1 MTSFSAWIP
10 PLTHGL
16 LIDPAHQNRD
26 FRDCESLEQSLVEL
40 KCGLP
45 AGCEASA
52 AHDCRAEMFG
62 KGMERRRRLVWPLI
76 SLRLWQRPWAK
87 LGATLVKGSKTPS
100 WYFLQKNKREMEG
113 GGRVIRTFSPSR
125 TQGVAHDSPF
135 CLFSGLL
142 SSQWSNWTLR
152 KKINPHRAHFSDLLN
167 WGKRFFPWDRLI
179 WSLKWLRRGKLS
191 QVCPGLGTLTLE
203 NKREMNGLSYCW
215 VFRDIPGTTDR
226 KSVV

>member
-1 MTSFSAWIP
+1 
-10 PLTHGL
+10 
-16 LIDPAHQNRD
+16 
-26 FRDCESLEQSLVEL
+26 
-40 KCGLP
+40 
-45 AGCEASA
+45 
-52 AHDCRAEMFG
+52 
-62 KGMERRRRLVWPLI
+62 MERRRRLVWPLI

-215 VFRDIPGTTDR
+215 VFRDIPGTTIYR
-226 KSVV
+226 EFQHNNRLLCFFFFYFGLVWVFFFFFFFFFFLPTATLLQWHITRSICVFKILQ